1 MVDGT
6 IFCITEY
13 HYVQL
18 ANCQIVQ
25 SIKWSEDFQSTL
37 SIGYSFN
44 SRCIAARTAS
54 RSASVRQNSGFSV
67 DFTVATSCREACFTS
82 ALSSYTSCSV
92 CFTIFIIRCFIKAAS
107 VGRADIAGNRASVAP
122 IHGRVLIRTLGSHTC
137 IP

>member
-1 MVDGT
+1 MVDET

-25 SIKWSEDFQSTL
+25 SIKWSEDFQSAL

-44 SRCIAARTAS
+44 SRCIAAQTAI
-54 RSASVRQNSGFSV
+54 RSAPVRQNSAFSV

-82 ALSSYTSCSV
+82 ALSFYTFCSV
-92 CFTIFIIRCFIKAAS
+92 CLTIFIIRCFIKAAS
-107 VGRADIAGNRASVAP
+107 VGSAEIAGNRASVAP
-122 IHGRVLIRTLGSHTC
+122 VNGRVLITTLGSHTC
-137 IP
+137 VP